1 MTKNDLL
8 ISVTTLQNH
17 LDDDWLILD
26 ARHDLADPLAGL
38 KAYRQGHIPGAV
50 FISGEDTVSGVKT
63 GQNGRHPLPDAAAF
77 ATALEQAGLRAGR
90 PVVVYDGSA
99 GMFASRVWWMLR
111 WIGHM
116 PVAVLD
122 GGWAQWQ
129 AAKGESQAGEGRVVP
144 SVHGM
149 AADSKSLAPAM
160 PCVDVNFIQQQQG
173 SSQWCM
179 IDARSAERFRGESEP
194 IDPVAGHI
202 PGAINRPNSL
212 NLQDNGCFKPAGEL
226 AREFSG
232 LLGEKS
238 PGQVIHQCGSG
249 ISACHNLFAMELAGL
264 SGSALY
270 AGSWSEWCADP
281 SRPVATGA

>member
-1 MTKNDLL
+1 MNKNDLL
-8 ISVTTLQNH
+8 ISVATLQNH
-17 LDDDWLILD
+17 LNDDWLILD
-26 ARHDLADPLAGL
+26 ARHDLTDPQAGL

-50 FISGEDTVSGVKT
+50 FISGEETVSGVKT
-63 GQNGRHPLPDAAAF
+63 GRNGRHPLPDASAF
-77 ATALEQAGLRAGR
+77 AAALEQAGLQAGR

-129 AAKGESQAGEGRVVP
+129 AAKGACQAGEGQVVP

-149 AADSKSLAPAM
+149 AVGSKSLVPAM
-160 PCVDVNFIQQQQG
+160 PSVDVNFIQQQQG
-173 SSQWCM
+173 TSQWCM
-179 IDARSAERFRGESEP
+179 IDARSGERFRGESEP

-202 PGAINRPNSL
+202 PGAINRPNGL
-212 NLQDNGCFKPAGEL
+212 NLQDNGCFKPASEL
-226 AREFSG
+226 AKEFSG
-232 LLGEKS
+232 LLGKKA